1 MVTNNLEQAARTAA
15 VAGAY
20 QPQPQSYPSAGST
33 DWYSF
38 VPQAKGALGPAI
50 QSEYERQAKKAEGA
64 FPEDIRKS
72 MRSMFDRNIQRSGV
86 SQEKV
91 GLAAQAAVENAE
103 RLRSLGTIKSLEAEI
118 DYQEAIGKGG
128 IAKVAEDR
136 KRYKYEEE
144 LTREQNRANELRRQ
158 QTGAS
163 IGALTTGRTPVNQF
177 LAGANPIDK
186 ALAGALSKAGISPAV
201 IGMTGMGG
209 AAAILFGKK
218 FSTEGLFKSAVDK
231 VFGPELYQKLKNEG
245 LVGVVKG
252 WFESK
257 PPVVPEVKT
266 QQASYGGQGVPQVD
280 QFGNEIKPLPQDGY
294 RNVSYQE
301 TGGVPERYSDD
312 PRLTYPNT
320 NIIDPEKE
328 GAFLEMSNQAQ
339 TGQLG
344 EMSLEQEAAIRNM
357 SESGPLQRDG
367 DFVDFEESGLLGE
380 MYPETALNLEGGT
393 QDIGG
398 QSPKIEELPT
408 KITGIGDTDFSNT
421 QIEESNLVEQ
431 FNEDTGKMELVET
444 FDQLEPKNYID
455 AFRDSGGSY
464 VPDAALEAA
473 MDADYFQDG
482 LNTTFE
488 EFSDEYAPS
497 LGSGVLDTGL
507 ALAISSA
514 LNPEGFKG
522 VAKNPAS
529 FIGPQIMS
537 ASGVGPL
544 SIAKMLA
551 TQTLPTGKALG
562 AALTG
567 SIIGIPL
574 ALIGAGIASSNRKQ
588 AREKAEYTTNLAG
601 SRPFNFVTGSRAMI
615 GDTDSTPE
623 SMAAN
628 SAFQALDMLTG
639 ANKAFET
646 NSPDSLA
653 GGESLSARG
662 QQFARELGINY
673 TNPDP
678 DVQNMS
684 QKWLGLQDLYSDLI
698 PDLRPVFTD
707 ALLGITS
714 RQEAEIKSSSI
725 INNFMQ
731 ENPQIQQLINNKR
744 DIYELKSSE
753 ADGLA
758 DGDGYATD
766 ALQELEM
773 AREELKKNIPV
784 GFENV
789 RGFKKIPLDSIT
801 SMPTDDRFVESE
813 D

>member
-357 SESGPLQRDG
+357 SESGPFQRDG

>member
-294 RNVSYQE
+294 QDVSYQE

-731 ENPQIQQLINNKR
+731 ENTQIQQLVNNKR

>member
-1 MVTNNLEQAARTAA
+1 
-15 VAGAY
+15 
-20 QPQPQSYPSAGST
+20 
-33 DWYSF
+33 
-38 VPQAKGALGPAI
+38 
-50 QSEYERQAKKAEGA
+50 
-64 FPEDIRKS
+64 
-72 MRSMFDRNIQRSGV
+72 
-86 SQEKV
+86 
-91 GLAAQAAVENAE
+91 
-103 RLRSLGTIKSLEAEI
+103 
-118 DYQEAIGKGG
+118 
-128 IAKVAEDR
+128 
-136 KRYKYEEE
+136 
-144 LTREQNRANELRRQ
+144 
-158 QTGAS
+158 
-163 IGALTTGRTPVNQF
+163 
-177 LAGANPIDK
+177 
-186 ALAGALSKAGISPAV
+186 
-201 IGMTGMGG
+201 
-209 AAAILFGKK
+209 
-218 FSTEGLFKSAVDK
+218 
-231 VFGPELYQKLKNEG
+231 
-245 LVGVVKG
+245 
-252 WFESK
+252 
-257 PPVVPEVKT
+257 
-266 QQASYGGQGVPQVD
+266 
-280 QFGNEIKPLPQDGY
+280 
-294 RNVSYQE
+294 
-301 TGGVPERYSDD
+301 
-312 PRLTYPNT
+312 
-320 NIIDPEKE
+320 
-328 GAFLEMSNQAQ
+328 
-339 TGQLG
+339 
-344 EMSLEQEAAIRNM
+344 
-357 SESGPLQRDG
+357 
-367 DFVDFEESGLLGE
+367 
-380 MYPETALNLEGGT
+380 
-393 QDIGG
+393 
-398 QSPKIEELPT
+398 
-408 KITGIGDTDFSNT
+408 
-421 QIEESNLVEQ
+421 
-431 FNEDTGKMELVET
+431 
-444 FDQLEPKNYID
+444 
-455 AFRDSGGSY
+455 
-464 VPDAALEAA
+464 
-473 MDADYFQDG
+473 
-482 LNTTFE
+482 
-488 EFSDEYAPS
+488 
-497 LGSGVLDTGL
+497 VLDTGL